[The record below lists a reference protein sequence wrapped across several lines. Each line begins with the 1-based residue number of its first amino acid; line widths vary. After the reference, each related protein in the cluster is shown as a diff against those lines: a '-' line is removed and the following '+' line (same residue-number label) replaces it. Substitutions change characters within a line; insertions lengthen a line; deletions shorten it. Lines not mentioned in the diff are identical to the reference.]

1 MTHIVHATI
10 IAIINYDCNTFI
22 VQATGINVTKLFAT
36 VGQNKLEW
44 LSLATFLAFS
54 IIFSGKASGLYYKTI
69 MIVNDDRK

>member
-44 LSLATFLAFS
+44 LSLATFLH
-54 IIFSGKASGLYYKTI
+54 L
-69 MIVNDDRK
+69 V